1 MEIKKIYGK
10 TRAAIS
16 DHSMISSGDRLAI
29 GLSGGKDS
37 LVLCMILKALSEYM
51 PEHFDLIA
59 VCVDLGFEGFDTR
72 SIKRFCEEK
81 EIALHIEKTHIA
93 KIVFDV
99 RKPKSPCALCANLR
113 RGALNSAAL
122 TLGCNKVALAHHSD
136 DAIQTLMM
144 SMLYE
149 GRSALFA
156 PSTYLTRSQ
165 LQVIRPLIYVSEKEI
180 IEFAEYNNLSP
191 VKNPCYNDR
200 NSRRE
205 TIKTICRDLYE
216 MNPAFRQ
223 NLFNTILN
231 SGKDGW

>member
-1 MEIKKIYGK
+1 MDIKKLYGK

-16 DHSMISSGDRLAI
+16 DYSMISAGDNIAL

-37 LVLCMILKALSEYM
+37 LVLCMLLKGLSKYI
-51 PEHFDLIA
+51 PEHFDMTA

-72 SIKRFCEEK
+72 SIAHFCDENK
-81 EIALHIEKTHIA
+81 IKLHIEKTHIA

-113 RGALNSAAL
+113 RGALNNAAKA
-122 TLGCNKVALAHHSD
+122 LGCNKVALAHHSD
-136 DAIQTLMM
+136 DAIETLMM

-149 GRSALFA
+149 GRASLFA

-165 LQVIRPLIYVSEKEI
+165 LHVIRPLIYLTEEEIKEFI
-180 IEFAEYNNLSP
+180 KYNNISP
-191 VKNPCYNDR
+191 VKNPCYNDG

-205 TIKTICRDLYE
+205 TIKNICRDLYKI
-216 MNPAFRQ
+216 NPAFKQ
-223 NLFNTILN
+223 NLFNTILT
-231 SGKDGW
+231 SGKEGW